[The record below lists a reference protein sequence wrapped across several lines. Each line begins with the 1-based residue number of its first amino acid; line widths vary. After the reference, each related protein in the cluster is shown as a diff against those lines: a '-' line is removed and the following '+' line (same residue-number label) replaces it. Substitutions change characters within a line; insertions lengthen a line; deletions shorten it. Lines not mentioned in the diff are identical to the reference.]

1 VELIKKEKIMDKKL
15 VKGMN
20 DQINFE
26 LYSSY
31 LYLSMASYLKSLN
44 LNGFSNWMDVQ
55 VKEELAHTTRFYNFL
70 HDRGEEVVLEAI
82 ARPEGKWNS
91 PLEVFQDALKH
102 EKKVTERINKLTNM
116 AAELS
121 DHASSNFLQWFVN
134 EQVEEEA
141 NVVNVIEQ
149 IKLVGGALFML
160 DRELSQRVFVDPN
173 ASAQSA

>member
-1 VELIKKEKIMDKKL
+1 MDKKL
-15 VKGMN
+15 VKSIN

-55 VKEELAHTTRFYNFL
+55 VKEELAHTMKFYNFL
-70 HDRGEEVVLEAI
+70 HDRGEDVALEAI
-82 ARPEGKWNS
+82 AKPEGKWNS
-91 PLEVFQDALKH
+91 PLEVFEDALKH
-102 EKKVTERINKLTNM
+102 EKKVTERVNNLATM
-116 AAELS
+116 ADELN
-121 DHASSNFLQWFVN
+121 DHASSNFIQWFVN

-173 ASAQSA
+173 AGE